1 MKTRFLLPLAA
12 IITCSLHAA
21 ELTSPGLL
29 RSDSFGSSV
38 SLSGDIGF
46 VGAAGSLS
54 SNGSAYIFRALGP
67 KTGDVTEVLKL
78 TADDGAA
85 GDLFGWSV
93 SLSGGMGLVGARGDR
108 VGTNNGQGSAYLFRG
123 LDTETGTL
131 TQSAKLIASNGN
143 ASDKF
148 GTSVSL
154 AGTTAIIGSPE
165 ARDGFD
171 YPGAAY
177 VYHNLNNASGVVTE
191 SAKLVASD
199 AHDMAEFGSSSAISG
214 SLAIIGAPLATYSFS
229 YTFGG
234 AAYVYRDIHALT
246 GTQTESLKL
255 RPSDLAENDFF
266 GHAVS
271 ISGTTAVVSSPA
283 DNARGVATSG
293 SAYLFRNLD
302 SGTGTRNESAK
313 LVASDGQT
321 NDRLGDSVS
330 LSGNNVL
337 IGAAWHDIGGKS
349 NQGAA
354 YLFTGLDS
362 AAVTIT
368 ETAKVYASAGS
379 ASNEF
384 GNSVSLAGDLFII
397 GEKLGDTTDTNT
409 GKAYA
414 GTVSS
419 ITTLDVGNATRLISG
434 ISFESRAD
442 WIIGRN
448 TDYNNV
454 KLTVGDTAT
463 LTDSSKVIAIG
474 QNAGSDFNSLTVDG
488 TINATTIMIGA
499 QGNSGNM
506 LQFSGSAT
514 FTADLI
520 IIAAG
525 NMLSIE
531 GDLTGDGA
539 LEAYLDGTVLEARD
553 AAGDLTL
560 ITTDN
565 QAEHLTSTYSAGYT
579 TFTAIPEPSAMLLV
593 FAGAAVAVGRRR
605 RG

>member
-1 MKTRFLLPLAA
+1 MKTRFLPLAA
-12 IITCSLHAA
+12 IITCSVHAA

-54 SNGSAYIFRALGP
+54 SSGSAYIFRGLGP
-67 KTGDVTEVLKL
+67 KTGDATEVLKL

-108 VGTNNGQGSAYLFRG
+108 VGSNNGQGSAYLFRG
-123 LDTETGTL
+123 LDTEAGTL
-131 TQSAKLIASNGN
+131 TQSAKLIAGDGTDS
-143 ASDKF
+143 SLF
-148 GTSVSL
+148 GTSISL
-154 AGTTAIIGSPE
+154 SGNTAIIG
-165 ARDGFD
+165 AQ
-171 YPGAAY
+171 
-177 VYHNLNNASGVVTE
+177 NAGQGWDRV
-191 SAKLVASD
+191 
-199 AHDMAEFGSSSAISG
+199 
-214 SLAIIGAPLATYSFS
+214 
-229 YTFGG
+229 G
-234 AAYVYRDIHALT
+234 AAYVYRNLNTASGTVIHDAKLMPSDGYDMDTFGASTALSGDIALIGSPQADFMGAAYVYRNVSGRT
-246 GTQTESLKL
+246 GTTTEDLKL
-255 RPSDLAENDFF
+255 RPTDLAMVDFF
-266 GHAVS
+266 GHALSLQGNV
-271 ISGTTAVVSSPA
+271 AVVSSPA

-293 SAYLFRNLD
+293 SAYLFRDLD

-313 LVASDGQT
+313 LVALDGQT
-321 NDRLGDSVS
+321 NDRLGNSIS
-330 LSGNNVL
+330 LSGSNVL

-362 AAVTIT
+362 ATGTIT

-419 ITTLDVGNATRLISG
+419 ITTLDVGDATRLISG

-488 TINATTIMIGA
+488 AINATTILIGA
-499 QGNSGNM
+499 QGNSRNM
-506 LQFSGSAT
+506 LQFSSSAT
-514 FTADLI
+514 FTANLI
-520 IIAAG
+520 ILAAG

-539 LEAYLDGTVLEARD
+539 LEAYLDGTVLETRD
-553 AAGDLTL
+553 TAGDVTT
-560 ITTDN
+560 ITSEN
-565 QAEHLTSTYSAGYT
+565 QSEHLTSTYSSGYT

-605 RG
+605 RN